1 MTDLTLGRYGF
12 KEIDSY
18 VTNSQTVTGVNLD
31 VNTNTED
38 SRVVVII
45 GTSGLSSSTNGWV
58 NFRLMDSGIH
68 NISYVVTSTGETST
82 LRSSSSS
89 RGIIHRRHAS
99 ITGANQ
105 PTGRRVNWTMHI
117 SFGSLPT
124 TPITNTVAFSDASYW
139 EAEGTAAISSS
150 FLGIRSN
157 DGFPTYQVQFYPYQG
172 YMTSPAIRV
181 FALCS
186 LAA

>member
-1 MTDLTLGRYGF
+1 MTDLTLGSYGF

-18 VTNSQTVTGVNLD
+18 VTNSQTVSSVNLD

-45 GTSGLSSSTNGWV
+45 GTTGLSSSTDGWV
-58 NFRLMDSGIH
+58 NFRLMDASSH
-68 NISYVVTSTGETST
+68 NISYVVTSTGETSV

-89 RGIIHRRHAS
+89 RGIIHRRQAS
-99 ITGANQ
+99 NTNAGQA
-105 PTGRRVNWTMHI
+105 TGRRVNWTMHI
-117 SFGSLPT
+117 SFGSLYT

-139 EAEGTAAISSS
+139 EAEGTAGISSS
-150 FLGIRSN
+150 FLGIRNN
-157 DGFPTYQVQFYPYQG
+157 DSQPTYQVQFYPYSG
-172 YMTSPAIRV
+172 YMTSPAIRA